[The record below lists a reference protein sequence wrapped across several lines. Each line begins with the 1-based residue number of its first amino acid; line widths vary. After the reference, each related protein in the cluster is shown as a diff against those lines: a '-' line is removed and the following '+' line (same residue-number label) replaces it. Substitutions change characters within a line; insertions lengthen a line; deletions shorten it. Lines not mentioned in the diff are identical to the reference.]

1 MHYLT
6 QPSVGTTLGDLLLIH
21 EETDRGQGTG
31 CGSPL
36 PVVSVQLGLMQVYEA
51 QVEKAPAFNHRAP

>member
-1 MHYLT
+1 MRKLT
-6 QPSVGTTLGDLLLIH
+6 EVKGLAVG
-21 EETDRGQGTG
+21 
-31 CGSPL
+31 P